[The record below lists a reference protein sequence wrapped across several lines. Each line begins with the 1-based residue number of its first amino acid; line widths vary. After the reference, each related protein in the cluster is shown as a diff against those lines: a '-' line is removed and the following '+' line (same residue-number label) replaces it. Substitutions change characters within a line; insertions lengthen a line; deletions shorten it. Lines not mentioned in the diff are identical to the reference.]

1 MRVGLTVG
9 QLDQCESAHS
19 TIRLSDCQT
28 VRLLLGFLLVAQ
40 PAVSQSRIWRPEERV
55 VLRNYNHILQ
65 VAATNIGVFA
75 ATRGGLI
82 AYDSR
87 FDQWLPPITELDGF
101 PESETVALLGD
112 PSDETLWI
120 GTVDGVVHYMPMLH
134 RVHRIAIPQGV
145 QGLMFDQSDPF
156 RGLYVRTPQ
165 EWMLIPRGS
174 GVAMRA
180 LDLPPAGRRLVSST
194 LEGVLRRFP
203 AADPLQAVS
212 LFEAGRQ
219 YRYTSGAADPMNR
232 NAYFGTNGLGLM
244 RYVGGVARLE
254 RMPFGLLADGVGAIV
269 VADGGVWVGTTPDSR
284 FPTPYVPGFSW
295 ISEDL
300 GRSRLDRGTGAIG
313 YTFREVRDIVGWED
327 QFWAATDVGV
337 VRLGARGS
345 STIDRRAGLP
355 ANDTYALAA
364 TADGLWVGTSRGLV
378 LLRDGG
384 ATVEPAEATLGAG
397 AGAGVLISAIVA
409 DGRSLW
415 AGGPNGLLFL
425 PDGTERVTIPALTSG
440 EPLLLEPVAALA
452 VSQGHPVMATRDR
465 ILWRNSDGRWV
476 QESPLGGLG
485 RIRALAAD
493 GDGVW
498 VGGELGVQYFRFGTR
513 EFLGVAGPGD
523 LPGAVRDLAISGDLI
538 WVGTE
543 RGLVR
548 IEKRAVGL

>member
-9 QLDQCESAHS
+9 QLSAYS
-19 TIRLSDCQT
+19 T

-65 VAATNIGVFA
+65 VAATNLGVFA

-82 AYDSR
+82 VYDSR
-87 FDQWLPPITELDGF
+87 FDQWLPPVTELDGF
-101 PESETVALLGD
+101 PESETVALLAD

-134 RVHRIAIPQGV
+134 RFHRIAIPQGV
-145 QGLMFDQSDPF
+145 QGLMLDQSDPF

-165 EWMLIPRGS
+165 EWMFIPRGS

-180 LDLPPAGRRLVSST
+180 LDLPPAGRRLVPST

-212 LFEAGRQ
+212 LFETRRQ

-232 NAYFGTNGLGLM
+232 NAYFGTNGLGLV
-244 RYVGGVARLE
+244 RYDGGVARLE

-284 FPTPYVPGFSW
+284 FTTPYVPGFSW

-300 GRSRLDRGTGAIG
+300 GRSRLDRGMGAIG

-337 VRLGARGS
+337 VRLGARSS

-355 ANDTYALAA
+355 ANDTYALAV

-384 ATVEPAEATLGAG
+384 ATVEPAEATLGAR
-397 AGAGVLISAIVA
+397 AGVLISAIVA

-425 PDGTERVTIPALTSG
+425 PDGTERVTIPAITSG

-452 VSQGHPVMATRDR
+452 VAQGHPVMATRDR
-465 ILWRNSDGRWV
+465 ILWRDSDGRWV

-485 RIRALAAD
+485 RITALAAD

-498 VGGELGVQYFRFGTR
+498 VGGELGVQYFRFPTR
-513 EFLGVAGPGD
+513 EFLTAAGPGD
-523 LPGAVRDLAISGDLI
+523 LPGAVRDLAVSGDLI

-548 IEKRAVGL
+548 IEKRAVGF

>member
-1 MRVGLTVG
+1 MRPRLTVG
-9 QLDQCESAHS
+9 QLSAHS
-19 TIRLSDCQT
+19 T

-65 VAATNIGVFA
+65 VAATNAGVFA

-82 AYDSR
+82 VYDSR
-87 FDQWLPPITELDGF
+87 FDQWLPPVTELDGF
-101 PESETVALLGD
+101 PETETVALLGD

-134 RVHRIAIPQGV
+134 RFDRIAIPQGV
-145 QGLMFDQSDPF
+145 QGLMLDESDPS

-180 LDLPPAGRRLVSST
+180 FDLPPAGRRLVPST

-212 LFEAGRQ
+212 LFEARRQ

-232 NAYFGTNGLGLM
+232 NAYFGTNGLGLV
-244 RYVGGVARLE
+244 RYDGGVARLE

-269 VADGGVWVGTTPDSR
+269 VAEGGVWVGTTPDSR
-284 FPTPYVPGFSW
+284 FTTPYVPGFSW

-300 GRSRLDRGTGAIG
+300 GHSRLDRGTGPIG

-337 VRLGARGS
+337 VRLGARSS

-355 ANDTYALAA
+355 ANDSYALAV

-384 ATVEPAEATLGAG
+384 ATVEPVEATLGAGAGAG

-425 PDGTERVTIPALTSG
+425 PDGTERVTIPAITSG

-452 VSQGHPVMATRDR
+452 VAQGHPVMATRDR
-465 ILWRNSDGRWV
+465 ILWRDSDGRWV
-476 QESPLGGLG
+476 QESPIGGLG
-485 RIRALAAD
+485 RITALAAD

-498 VGGELGVQYFRFGTR
+498 VGGELGVQFFRFGTR
-513 EFLGVAGPGD
+513 EFLTAAGPGD
-523 LPGAVRDLAISGDLI
+523 LPGAVRDLAVSGDLI

-548 IEKRAVGL
+548 IEKRAVGF

>member
-9 QLDQCESAHS
+9 QLDKRESTHS
-19 TIRLSDCQT
+19 TVSDHQT

-87 FDQWLPPITELDGF
+87 FDQWLPPVTELDGF

-120 GTVDGVVHYMPMLH
+120 ATVDGVVHYMPMLH
-134 RVHRIAIPQGV
+134 RFHRIAIPQGV
-145 QGLMFDQSDPF
+145 QGLMFDQSDPV

-180 LDLPPAGRRLVSST
+180 FDLPPAGRRLVPST
-194 LEGVLRRFP
+194 LEVVLRRFP

-219 YRYTSGAADPMNR
+219 HRYTSGAPDPMNR
-232 NAYFGTNGLGLM
+232 NAYFGTNGLGLV
-244 RYVGGVARLE
+244 RYDGGVARLE

-300 GRSRLDRGTGAIG
+300 GSSRLDRGTGAIG

-337 VRLGARGS
+337 VRLGARPS

-355 ANDTYALAA
+355 ANDTYALAV

-384 ATVEPAEATLGAG
+384 ATVEPAEATIGAG
-397 AGAGVLISAIVA
+397 ALISVIVA

-425 PDGTERVTIPALTSG
+425 PDGTERVTIPGLTSG

-452 VSQGHPVMATRDR
+452 VSPGHPVMATRDR
-465 ILWRNSDGRWV
+465 ILWRDSDGRWV

-485 RIRALAAD
+485 RITALAAD

-513 EFLGVAGPGD
+513 EFLAAAGPGD
-523 LPGAVRDLAISGDLI
+523 LPGAVRDLAVSRDLI